1 MAVYITEKFRA
12 VNKLFLKTIPI
23 FVVVAGALPMLRWRA
38 MAIENDRQG
47 DKRRR
52 GAMIVAPLASA
63 ALMALLAA
71 LALLPNQR
79 ALVRG
84 TDGAFYVARKIVIA
98 GDRLFCLRSAE
109 SHSTRKAALDS
120 RDEGSKPGMTRL
132 AEVAFIEIIPETPSA
147 SDEAAGPVPMAYL
160 GTYRINASGN
170 PGYLAIGARNGAL
183 YGSVRFSEWGRG
195 AVEPLKGLYIRGKV
209 IGFTRSITTPAERER
224 TGSHVYFT
232 QVYTGEYRDN
242 GRVIQGRYMV
252 GGSPRMWHAEKTR

>member
-1 MAVYITEKFRA
+1 MD
-12 VNKLFLKTIPI
+12 
-23 FVVVAGALPMLRWRA
+23 
-38 MAIENDRQG
+38 IEIDSKG
-47 DKRRR
+47 DKKRR
-52 GAMIVAPLASA
+52 GAMIVAPLASMV
-63 ALMALLAA
+63 LIALLAA
-71 LALLPNQR
+71 LVLLSNQR

-120 RDEGSKPGMTRL
+120 RDEGSKPAMARL
-132 AEVAFIEIIPETPSA
+132 VEVAFIEIIPETPSA
-147 SDEAAGPVPMAYL
+147 SDEAAGAVPMAYM

-170 PGYLAIGARNGAL
+170 PGYLTIGARNGAL
-183 YGSVRFSEWGRG
+183 YGSVRFPEWGRG
-195 AVEPLKGLYIRGKV
+195 AVEPLKGLYIRGKF